1 MLMTPITK
9 KENVVPFPGD
19 LDLVVRQVQEYVAA
33 ASAPAT
39 QKAYSS
45 DWRQFELWCDSRA
58 FETMPAAPGTV
69 ACYVADQAGAGKK
82 VATLERA
89 LVAIGRAHQLAFAKD
104 DPTKHQMVKETMK
117 GIRRRK
123 SGVQKKAQPLLFESL
138 QMVVATMQGEGLR
151 EKRDIAI
158 LCLGFMTGLRRSEL
172 VALDVEDLRWAQ
184 RGLIVRIRRSKCDQ
198 VGEGRDVVVFRG
210 TGDTCP
216 VAAVEAWLAA
226 AGIEEGPVF
235 VGVDRYGNARLHK
248 RLTDQVVR
256 TVVKERA
263 RAAGLVDSEK
273 LSGHSLRAGLATQA
287 ALDGANLRDI
297 AKQTGHRS
305 EKVLSGYIRDADLW
319 RNNVT
324 ERLARS

>member
-1 MLMTPITK
+1 MDLVPITK
-9 KENVVPFPGD
+9 EEKM
-19 LDLVVRQVQEYVAA
+19 DLVVRQVQDYVAA
-33 ASAPAT
+33 ASAPST
-39 QKAYSS
+39 RKAYSS
-45 DWRQFELWCDSRA
+45 DWRQFESWCSLKS
-58 FETMPAAPGTV
+58 FERLPATAAGM
-69 ACYVADQAGAGKK
+69 ACYVADQAEAGKK

-89 LVAIGRAHQLAFAKD
+89 LVAIGRAHQLAGAE
-104 DPTKHQMVKETMK
+104 DPTKQRIVRETMR

-123 SGVQKKAQPLLFESL
+123 SRVQKKAQPLLFESL
-138 QMVVATMQGEGLR
+138 EAVVATMQQEGLR

-172 VALDVEDLRWAQ
+172 VALDVSDLKRTG
-184 RGLIVRIRRSKCDQ
+184 RGMTVRVRRSKSDQ
-198 VGEGRDVVVFRG
+198 VGEGRDLVVFRG
-210 TGDTCP
+210 TAATCP

-226 AGIEEGPVF
+226 ASIEEGPIF
-235 VGVDRYGNARLHK
+235 VGVDRYGNPRHGK

-263 RAAGLVDSEK
+263 RAAGLADFEK

-287 ALDGANLRDI
+287 ALNGANLRDI

-305 EKVLSGYIRDADLW
+305 EKILNGYIRDADLW

-324 ERLARS
+324 EKLGR

>member
-1 MLMTPITK
+1 MTTLATITANDLK
-9 KENVVPFPGD
+9 KV
-19 LDLVVRQVQEYVAA
+19 DLVVRQVQEYVAA

-39 QKAYSS
+39 RKAYSS
-45 DWRQFELWCDSRA
+45 DWRQFELWCFSKA
-58 FETMPAAPGTV
+58 FETMPATPGTV

-89 LVAIGRAHQLAFAKD
+89 LVAIGRAHQLANTN
-104 DPTKHQMVKETMK
+104 DPTKHQVVKETMK

-123 SGVQKKAQPLLFESL
+123 SSVQKKAQPLLFESL
-138 QMVVATMQGEGLR
+138 ETVVATMQGEGLR
-151 EKRDIAI
+151 EKRDIAL

-172 VALDVEDLRWAQ
+172 VALDVEDLRYGQ
-184 RGLIVRIRRSKCDQ
+184 RGLRVRIKRSKCDQ

-210 TGDTCP
+210 TGPTCP

-226 AGIEEGPVF
+226 AGIQDGPVF
-235 VGVDRYGNARLHK
+235 VGVDRYGNARLGK

-263 RAAGLVDSEK
+263 RAAGLDEFERF
-273 LSGHSLRAGLATQA
+273 SGHSLRAGLATQA
-287 ALDGANLRDI
+287 ALNGANLRDI

-305 EKVLSGYIRDADLW
+305 EKILNGYIRDADLW

-324 ERLARS
+324 EKLGRRF